1 MKSKPL
7 YIQIWEHYRKEI
19 TDGKYKYGDTFPT
32 ERELEKVHGCDRK
45 TIRKALNLLVDENLL
60 VRVVGKGTYVNEPD
74 VRFSME
80 SIRGFSRILQQEG
93 IGVSSKLLFF
103 GKVEAGYRVAKA
115 LGIYKGEMVYK
126 CVRLRNTGDTPVA
139 LEMAYI
145 KNIFPEIEKFDFN
158 IYSLYDIYENY
169 GHGVTEVEEEIQA
182 IEISEQEAQ
191 YLEIKT
197 GDPVLL
203 ITDISKDCH
212 GEIIE
217 YNRAYTVSD
226 RFRLSTDLI

>member
-1 MKSKPL
+1 M
-7 YIQIWEHYRKEI
+7 
-19 TDGKYKYGDTFPT
+19 
-32 ERELEKVHGCDRK
+32 
-45 TIRKALNLLVDENLL
+45 
-60 VRVVGKGTYVNEPD
+60 
-74 VRFSME
+74 
-80 SIRGFSRILQQEG
+80 
-93 IGVSSKLLFF
+93 SSKLLFF